1 MPDTETVSILS
12 DIKMGLGTWSWG
24 DKYYWGYG
32 NGYSE
37 TDIHEAFDVSMDAGI
52 RLIDTAEVYGLGR
65 SEQFIGELI
74 KQQNAKNVVIAS
86 KFMPFPWRLTR
97 KSFIKALNNS
107 IKRMGITSVDLYQ
120 IHFPWPPVTI
130 ETWMEAM
137 VDAYQRGLIR
147 GVGVSNF
154 DRGQTMRAANVLIRE
169 GIHLESNQVEY
180 NLLNRKIEDDGFLSE
195 CQSAGI
201 RVIAYSPLAMGVLTG
216 KYSPEH
222 LPAGMRGRKYNRK
235 YLEKVKPLID
245 EIKKMGNDHSGKTAA
260 QVALNWV
267 ICKGTIAIPG
277 AKRASQA
284 EQNAGALGWKL
295 SQDEISKLDDISKK
309 VIKDLRG

>member
-1 MPDTETVSILS
+1 MSDSARVSIID

-24 DKYYWGYG
+24 DKYYWGFG

-37 TDIHEAFDVSMDAGI
+37 TDIQEAFNVSMDAGI

-74 KQQNAKNVVIAS
+74 KQQNAKNVIIAS
-86 KFMPFPWRLTR
+86 KFMPFPWRLSR
-97 KSFIKALNNS
+97 KSFIKALKKSLN
-107 IKRMGITSVDLYQ
+107 RLGIPAIDLYQ
-120 IHFPWPPVTI
+120 IHFPWPPVTV

-137 VDAYQRGLIR
+137 VDAYQRGLIK
-147 GVGVSNF
+147 GVGVSNY
-154 DRGQTMRAANVLIRE
+154 DRSQTMRAGNILIRE

-180 NLLNRKIEDDGFLSE
+180 NLLNRKIEDNGLLAE
-195 CQSAGI
+195 CISTGI
-201 RVIAYSPLAMGVLTG
+201 KVIAYSPLAMGILTG
-216 KYSPEH
+216 KYTPEH
-222 LPAGMRGRKYNRK
+222 QPSGMRGRRYNRK

-245 EIKKMGNDHSGKTAA
+245 ALIKIGNDHSGKTAS

-267 ICKGTIAIPG
+267 ICKGAIVIPG

-284 EQNAGALGWKL
+284 EQNAGALGWEL
-295 SQDEISKLDDISKK
+295 IPDEVEKLDDISKR
-309 VIKDLRG
+309 VTRE